1 MKYLN
6 EGKCD
11 LQVGRARS
19 GWPSGTQGLIG
30 GSGAVT
36 AKQKIPFNSFQT
48 FRYLMTRLIV
58 QFVNYFREQLK
69 TNFLHSR

>member
-1 MKYLN
+1 MALLLYFKKKAKMKYLN

-36 AKQKIPFNSFQT
+36 AKQKKFHLT
-48 FRYLMTRLIV
+48 HFRH
-58 QFVNYFREQLK
+58 FVI
-69 TNFLHSR
+69 

>member
-36 AKQKIPFNSFQT
+36 AKQKKFHLT
-48 FRYLMTRLIV
+48 HFRH
-58 QFVNYFREQLK
+58 FVI
-69 TNFLHSR
+69 